1 MVYKIVDSSEII
13 IKGIS
18 ELNEYSIYF
27 MKDCLFISDKNNTK
41 DFYKKLKLAFP
52 NSELIQ
58 ITEFNLIYEPY
69 HIIEWVK
76 KEMVRSD
83 LIQYEKDNQ
92 EKLKQIMKQL
102 DYVEKELFEGSED
115 QCQMKL
121 RKKEEDLQKTKN
133 KSILMKVLS
142 KLKCKKN

>member
-1 MVYKIVDSSEII
+1 MVYKIVDSSETI

-27 MKDCLFISDKNNTK
+27 MTDCLFISDKNNTQ
-41 DFYKKLKLAFP
+41 DFYQKLKVAFP

-69 HIIEWVK
+69 HVIEWVK